1 MFNLKSEG
9 EKVIQENS
17 KSAVISKRICSLLI
31 LLILLVCM
39 NTLSGCA
46 SDNTSGDESGTKQET
61 VTEYSYQEYPLMRN
75 NIDLHL
81 DCVSVEKTQ
90 PEKSIL
96 LVHGATY
103 SSHEFDIDFEDYSLV
118 KRLADEGYAVWR
130 IDIAGYGRSEKV
142 KNGFMPDTDY
152 AAKDINAA
160 VKKIVSVT
168 GEDKIDVLGWSWG
181 TMTAGRFAGKYP
193 EHLQRL
199 VLYAPVLTGIG
210 EAEVTEKFH
219 HNTWESAA
227 EDFQRDEEGNI
238 DESITDPQVVAV
250 FCSNC
255 WRYDGN
261 RSPNAWRLDALVSE
275 EKELINLKKITVPT
289 LLICGD
295 QDPYLNYDAVNGA
308 IDQLPEG
315 SKLEVIPGGAHAIIM
330 EAPYH
335 LDFQNR
341 IVDFLLK

>member
-1 MFNLKSEG
+1 MCNLQLEG

-46 SDNTSGDESGTKQET
+46 SDNTSGDESGTEQET

-199 VLYAPVLTGIG
+199 VRNFTIIHGRARQKTSSGTRKAISMSRSLIHRWSLY
-210 EAEVTEKFH
+210 
-219 HNTWESAA
+219 S
-227 EDFQRDEEGNI
+227 
-238 DESITDPQVVAV
+238 
-250 FCSNC
+250 
-255 WRYDGN
+255 
-261 RSPNAWRLDALVSE
+261 
-275 EKELINLKKITVPT
+275 VPT
-289 LLICGD
+289 AGD
-295 QDPYLNYDAVNGA
+295 MTAIAAQTHGA
-308 IDQLPEG
+308 WMPL
-315 SKLEVIPGGAHAIIM
+315 SVKKK
-330 EAPYH
+330 
-335 LDFQNR
+335 N
-341 IVDFLLK
+341 

>member
-1 MFNLKSEG
+1 M
-9 EKVIQENS
+9 IHANS
-17 KSAVISKRICSLLI
+17 KSTVIDNKKCLWIVLLI
-31 LLILLVCM
+31 LVVCM
-39 NTLSGCA
+39 SMLTGCA
-46 SDNTSGDESGTKQET
+46 SDTTSENESGTKQES
-61 VTEYSYQEYPLMRN
+61 VTEYSYREYPLTRSG
-75 NIDLHL
+75 IDLHL

-90 PEKSIL
+90 PEKNIL

-103 SSHEFDIDFEDYSLV
+103 SSHEFDIGYEDYSLV

-130 IDIAGYGRSEKV
+130 IDIAGYGQSEKV
-142 KNGFMPDTDY
+142 KDGFMPDTDY
-152 AAKDINAA
+152 AAEDINAA
-160 VKKIVSVT
+160 VNKIVSET

-199 VLYAPVLTGIG
+199 VLYAPILTGIG
-210 EAEVTEKFH
+210 EAEVTEEFH

-227 EDFQRDEEGNI
+227 EDFQRNEDGSINEA
-238 DESITDPQVVAV
+238 ITDPQVVAV

-255 WRYDGN
+255 WRYDGEH
-261 RSPNAWRLDALVSE
+261 SPNAWRLDAFVSE
-275 EKELINLKKITVPT
+275 DKELIDLKKITAPT

-295 QDPYLNYDAVNGA
+295 QDPYLNYDAVNKA
-308 IDQLPEG
+308 IDQLPKG

-335 LDFQNR
+335 QDFQNR
-341 IVDFLLK
+341 IVDFLTSWDPEE